1 MKPEKKAKRATQS
14 SPLAKNGKKTIADST
29 DLKPIRRTQAER
41 RQATQEKLVQGA
53 IGLLKKKRYSGLRTA
68 EVAAA
73 AGVSKGAQTHHFATK
88 DELVLLA
95 LEEVYRQSTERSL
108 KKIKGAQ
115 QMPKGL
121 IQALIEDSSDFFLG
135 DEFLISLDLLMSGE
149 DGDLGAEVRRLA
161 KLYRLQVERSWL
173 DALISSGMEEKKA
186 NDVIWLTF
194 SIGRGLGVRQL
205 MGGASDRFAEV
216 MDTWSKMLITSTAE
230 IKKKRGC

>member
-1 MKPEKKAKRATQS
+1 MKPEKKPNRTTKS
-14 SPLAKNGKKTIADST
+14 SHSVEGGKKTVSGVANPR
-29 DLKPIRRTQAER
+29 PIRRTQAER
-41 RQATQEKLVQGA
+41 RQATQEKLVHGA
-53 IGLLKKKRYSGLRTA
+53 IGILKKKRYSGLRTA

-95 LEEVYRQSTERSL
+95 LEEVYRQGTERSL
-108 KKIKGAQ
+108 QKIKASQ
-115 QMPKGL
+115 KTPQEL

-149 DGDLGAEVRRLA
+149 DGALGAEVRRLA
-161 KLYRLQVERSWL
+161 KLYRLEVETKWL
-173 DALISSGMEEKKA
+173 EALIASGMDEKKA

-205 MGGASDRFAEV
+205 MGGPSARFAEV
-216 MDTWSKMLITSTAE
+216 MNIWSKMLTTPMTE
-230 IKKKRGC
+230 LKKKR